1 MAGGRKAVVGIQVS
15 LFPLFW
21 LTPMTRH
28 RLNRT
33 LRWAVAILGFVLAI
47 TLAAKLAPHV
57 PLVAKTPIEAIA
69 RDVYDYAK
77 DMALVFIT
85 LVAVYLANAFQR
97 RATFVA
103 NLERQWRDIVHAK
116 ALLVTYFDKP
126 YPTAEDWLA
135 ASATLSEAIDTMR
148 TVYRNAG
155 ETATL
160 VGVYPYAALHDMRR
174 VLEAADPR
182 VRNSIPMAE
191 RKLSRDSIAQSFNAL
206 RETFL
211 DELDL
216 EEPHYPLLIAG
227 ARRTKSPGSAATA
240 KTQQMRMREALAR
253 TVSPA
258 PEVDAYLGRLYA
270 RELTSG
276 SGDPSGADTEN
287 GNAKTG
293 TATGT
298 GPAGPSDQPAA
309 NARQVN
315 GGRPQSPQATAAESR
330 ALRPGQ
336 KA

>member
-1 MAGGRKAVVGIQVS
+1 
-15 LFPLFW
+15 
-21 LTPMTRH
+21 MTRH

-33 LRWAVAILGFVLAI
+33 LRWATAILGSVLAI

-69 RDVYDYAK
+69 RDVYDYGK

-103 NLERQWRDIVHAK
+103 NLERQWRDIVRAK
-116 ALLVTYFDKP
+116 AVLVTYFDKP
-126 YPTAEDWLA
+126 YPTADDWLA

-155 ETATL
+155 ETASL
-160 VGVYPYAALHDMRR
+160 VGIYPYAALHDMRR

-182 VRNSIPMAE
+182 LRNSIPMAE
-191 RKLSRDSIAQSFNAL
+191 RKLSRDSIVQSFNAL

-227 ARRTKSPGSAATA
+227 ARRTKSPGTAAAA
-240 KTQQMRMREALAR
+240 KTQQIRMREALAR

-276 SGDPSGADTEN
+276 SGDPSGAETEN
-287 GNAKTG
+287 GSGSAKTG
-293 TATGT
+293 MATGT
-298 GPAGPSDQPAA
+298 GPAGASDSPAA
-309 NARQVN
+309 NARQIN
-315 GGRPQSPQATAAESR
+315 GGRPQVPQAPAVASG